1 MGMNAT
7 ADIKI
12 TGSFSFTINI
22 DASVVHDQINL
33 VKSGATEKEV
43 FTRKRQIASNFNY
56 NTSFGINYR
65 FGSILNNFVNPRF
78 EGYGGF

>member
-1 MGMNAT
+1 MSAN

-12 TGSFSFTINI
+12 SGSFSFFVNVNAAI
-22 DASVVHDQINL
+22 VHDQINL
-33 VKSGATEKEV
+33 VRSGASEQEV
-43 FTRKRQIASNFNY
+43 LTRKRQIASNFNY
-56 NTSFGINYR
+56 NTSFGINFR